1 VGEFAA
7 VATSVFWT
15 LSAVIFTL
23 AGRRVGALVLN
34 RVRLGLAVI
43 FLGVSHLIL
52 QGTLIPLDAGA
63 ERWFWLGLSGFVG
76 LTLGDLAL
84 FQAYLSIGPRLGTL
98 IMATVPV
105 FSTLLAWLFLG
116 ETTSLG
122 KNAGIGLAVSGI
134 ALVVLQRQ
142 EQAGKTAP
150 DRRDN
155 SRGLLFGFLAA
166 AGQTTGLILTKRG
179 LVGGYSALSGV
190 LIRMIVAAAIMWLV
204 TIGARQVRETFATLR
219 EPRTLALIIAGSLVG
234 PFAGI
239 WFSTIAI
246 QQASVGVASTLMS
259 LNPIFILPFSG
270 WVFKERIS
278 SQAILG
284 TFITILGVALIFL
297 L

>member
-15 LSAVIFTL
+15 FSAVIFTL
-23 AGRRVGALVLN
+23 AGKRVGALVLN
-34 RVRLGLAVI
+34 RVRLVMAVV
-43 FLGVSHLIL
+43 FLGLSHLVL
-52 QGTLIPLDAGA
+52 QGSIVPMNAGA

-84 FQAYLSIGPRLGTL
+84 FQAYLTIGPRLGTL

-116 ETTSLG
+116 ETASLG

-142 EQAGKTAP
+142 EHASQTASHK
-150 DRRDN
+150 RSH

-179 LVGGYSALSGV
+179 LVGGYSPLSGV

-204 TIGARQVRETFATLR
+204 TVAARQVRETFAALR
-219 EPRTLALIIAGSLVG
+219 EPRILALIIAGSLVG

-239 WFSTIAI
+239 WLSAIAV
-246 QQASVGVASTLMS
+246 QQATVGVASTLMS

-270 WVFKERIS
+270 WLFKEKINAR
-278 SQAILG
+278 AILG